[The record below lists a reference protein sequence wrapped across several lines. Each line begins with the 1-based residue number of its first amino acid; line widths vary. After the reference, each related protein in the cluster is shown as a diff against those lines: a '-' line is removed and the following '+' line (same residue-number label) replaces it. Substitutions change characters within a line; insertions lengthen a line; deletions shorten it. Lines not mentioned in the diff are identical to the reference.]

1 MTDHRSSPTPP
12 DDEAAAA
19 SFTALL
25 DWASELR
32 FSDLP
37 EDVIRRGLLVLADD
51 IGAMIAVRD
60 DPQIV
65 AVRESLLYDGQ
76 PAEATVFGAGRRRG
90 ERAAVAAANGVA
102 ADWGEMDGGYRPA
115 TCHAGL
121 YVLSAL
127 LAEAEA
133 SGATTQQLLTALV
146 AAYELVTRVART
158 WVHDELIIHPH
169 ALLSPIGA
177 AAGAALGARL
187 AGGEVSAAVC
197 AGATTVMLGPFDHAL
212 SGALARNTWTGIAA
226 WTGVQHARW
235 AQAGIGGDPSAPH
248 TAFARAMGATPHVE
262 RLTDGLGQ
270 TWAIRDGYHKLF
282 ACCQYAHS
290 TVEAVLDARTE
301 IGERIDDV
309 VGIDV
314 RTHPLALKLDGVQP
328 RTSLAAKFSVPHTAA
343 AALIRGS
350 HRRRGLRPRRDRRPA
365 HLATAP
371 QRHARAVR
379 AGAATASRPSCV
391 GPGHPRRRHG
401 RGTYL
406 HERDRFSGPTARAR
420 HVARREGRGGGRI
433 RAPAVRAGHPPAAGA
448 TRPAGAKLERHP
460 RRPPGGVTCQRPTP
474 RATSTPPS
482 TF

>member
-1 MTDHRSSPTPP
+1 MTAHRSSPTPP
-12 DDEAAAA
+12 ADEAAAA

-37 EDVIRRGLLVLADD
+37 EDVIRRGLLVVADD

-133 SGATTQQLLTALV
+133 SGATTQELLTALV

-235 AQAGIGGDPSAPH
+235 AQVGIGGDPSAPH

-270 TWAIRDGYHKLF
+270 AWAIRDGYHKLF

-314 RTHPLALKLDGVQP
+314 RTHPLALKLDGMQP

-343 AALIRGS
+343 AALIRGCIDAEACAPAAIADPRIS
-350 HRRRGLRPRRDRRPA
+350 RLRRSVTLEPFAPVPPPPHDRPA
-365 HLATAP
+365 SVRVTLADGTVVERTCMSAIGSP
-371 QRHARAVR
+371 DRPLELDTLLDEKV
-379 AGAATASRPSCV
+379 AAAV
-391 GPGHPRRRHG
+391 GPVHPRFVPGIRR
-401 RGTYL
+401 L
-406 HERDRFSGPTARAR
+406 LEQPDRLARSWN
-420 HVARREGRGGGRI
+420 
-433 RAPAVRAGHPPAAGA
+433 A
-448 TRPAGAKLERHP
+448 TLDDLLEE
-460 RRPPGGVTCQRPTP
+460 
-474 RATSTPPS
+474 
-482 TF
+482 